1 MTTPTPA
8 PVPSNRVRT
17 ARIIGIVSFIVAFFF
32 QLPALIG
39 GIIGLVMSKGAG
51 EKNGFAVAAI
61 IVSIILGIGWIVIGG
76 LAIGGFFGAI
86 FDQCRELGNGEH
98 VVDGVTYTCNL

>member
-1 MTTPTPA
+1 MTTPA
-8 PVPSNRVRT
+8 PVPAPSNRAAT
-17 ARIIGIVSFIVAFFF
+17 ARIIGIVSLIVAFFF

-39 GIIGLVMSKGAG
+39 GIIALVMSKGAG
-51 EKNGFAVAAI
+51 QKNGFAVAAI
-61 IVSIILGIGWIVIGG
+61 IISVILGIGWIVIGG

-86 FDQCRELGNGEH
+86 FDRCAELGNGTH

>member
-1 MTTPTPA
+1 MTTPA
-8 PVPSNRVRT
+8 PVPAPSNRART
-17 ARIIGIVSFIVAFFF
+17 ARVIGIVSLIVAFFF

-39 GIIGLVMSKGAG
+39 GIIGVVMSKGVG
-51 EKNGFAVAAI
+51 EKNVFAVAAI
-61 IVSIILGIGWIVIGG
+61 IVSVVLGIGWIVIGG

-86 FDQCRELGNGEH
+86 FDRCAELGNGTH

>member
-8 PVPSNRVRT
+8 PVSSNRGRT

-39 GIIGLVMSKGAG
+39 GIIGVVMSRGVG

-61 IVSIILGIGWIVIGG
+61 IVSVVLGIGWIVVGG
-76 LAIGGFFGAI
+76 LAIGGCFGAI
-86 FDQCRELGNGEH
+86 FDRCAELGNGTH

>member
-1 MTTPTPA
+1 MTTPA
-8 PVPSNRVRT
+8 PVPAPSNRAGT
-17 ARIIGIVSFIVAFFF
+17 ARVIGIVSLVVAFFF

-39 GIIGLVMSKGAG
+39 GIIGVVMSRGVG

-61 IVSIILGIGWIVIGG
+61 IVSVVLGIGWIVVGG

-86 FDQCRELGNGEH
+86 FDRCAELGNGTH

>member
-1 MTTPTPA
+1 MTTPAPA
-8 PVPSNRVRT
+8 SVPSGRAST
-17 ARIIGIVSFIVAFFF
+17 ARGIGIASLIVAFFL
-32 QLPALIG
+32 QLPALVG
-39 GIIGLVMSKGAG
+39 GIIALVMSRGVG

-61 IVSIILGIGWIVIGG
+61 IVSVILGIGWIVVGG

-86 FDQCRELGNGEH
+86 YDRCAELGNGTH

>member
-1 MTTPTPA
+1 MTTPAPA
-8 PVPSNRVRT
+8 SVPSGRAST
-17 ARIIGIVSFIVAFFF
+17 ARGIGIASLIVAFFL
-32 QLPALIG
+32 QLPALVG
-39 GIIGLVMSKGAG
+39 GIIALVMSRGVG

-61 IVSIILGIGWIVIGG
+61 IVSVILGIGWIVVGG

-86 FDQCRELGNGEH
+86 FDRCAELGNGTH